1 MKIEAKNINTKRKYP
16 FMPAKVNSDCCV
28 ACGSC
33 AEECPVGAITIQDF
47 AVVDESACI
56 ECGHCVEV
64 CPNECIKL
72 D

>member
-1 MKIEAKNINTKRKYP
+1 
-16 FMPAKVNSDCCV
+16 MPAKVNSDCCV

-33 AEECPVGAITIQDF
+33 AEECPVGAITIQSF

-64 CPNECIKL
+64 CPNECINL

>member
-1 MKIEAKNINTKRKYP
+1 
-16 FMPAKVNSDCCV
+16 MPAKVDPDCCV

-47 AVVDESACI
+47 AVVDENACI
-56 ECGHCVEV
+56 ECGHCVEI
-64 CPNECIKL
+64 CPNGCIKL